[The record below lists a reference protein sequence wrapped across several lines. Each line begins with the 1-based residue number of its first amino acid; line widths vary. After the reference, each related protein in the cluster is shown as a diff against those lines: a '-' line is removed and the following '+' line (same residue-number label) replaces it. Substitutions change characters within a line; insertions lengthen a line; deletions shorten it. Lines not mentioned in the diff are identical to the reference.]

1 MEITLGMN
9 KKLILYRLEML
20 VKLCD
25 ETEPKRWTPGDGSLF
40 STQFITASEMV
51 KKVRNLHLGKKILD
65 PDTEREEL
73 ISIMK
78 CANRIWK
85 IRNKIKNG
93 EFDDLSYLEMN
104 DMIEDYIARGEKINA
119 IKYYRQE
126 MDENY
131 DIRVS
136 LRDAK
141 EYIDNTAEDMRRR
154 GIIK

>member
-1 MEITLGMN
+1 MN

-40 STQFITASEMV
+40 STQFVSANEMV
-51 KKVRNLHLGKKILD
+51 KKVRELHLGKKILD

-131 DIRVS
+131 DVKVG

>member
-1 MEITLGMN
+1 MN
-9 KKLILYRLEML
+9 KNLILYRLEML
-20 VKLCD
+20 IKLCN

-40 STQFITASEMV
+40 STQFVTANEMV
-51 KKVRNLHLGKKILD
+51 MKVRELHLGKKILD

-104 DMIEDYIARGEKINA
+104 DMIEEYIAQNQKINA

-126 MDENY
+126 MDEYY
-131 DIRVS
+131 DFKVS
-136 LRDAK
+136 LREAK

-154 GIIK
+154 GVIK

>member
-1 MEITLGMN
+1 MN

-154 GIIK
+154 GIIQ

>member
-1 MEITLGMN
+1 MN
-9 KKLILYRLEML
+9 KNLILYRLEML
-20 VKLCD
+20 VKLCN

-40 STQFITASEMV
+40 SVQFVTANEMV
-51 KKVRNLHLGKKILD
+51 MKVRELHLGKKILD

-93 EFDDLSYLEMN
+93 ELDDKHQINMN
-104 DMIEDYIARGEKINA
+104 DQIEDYIAQNQKINA

-126 MDENY
+126 MNDKLNEQ
-131 DIRVS
+131 VT
-136 LRDAK
+136 LREAK
-141 EYIDNTAEDMRRR
+141 EYIDGIASDMRLR

>member
-1 MEITLGMN
+1 MN
-9 KKLILYRLEML
+9 KNLILYRLEML
-20 VKLCD
+20 VKLCND
-25 ETEPKRWTPGDGSLF
+25 TEPKRWTPGDGSLF
-40 STQFITASEMV
+40 STQYITAMEML
-51 KKVRNLHLGKKILD
+51 KKVRDLHTGKEILN
-65 PDTEREEL
+65 PDSEREEL

-93 EFDDLSYLEMN
+93 EWDDLSYIEMTEQ
-104 DMIEDYIARGEKINA
+104 IEDYLAQGQKINA
-119 IKYYRQE
+119 IKYYRSE
-126 MDENY
+126 MNEKY
-131 DIRVS
+131 DIEVS

>member
-1 MEITLGMN
+1 MN
-9 KKLILYRLEML
+9 KNLILYRLEML
-20 VKLCD
+20 IKLCD
-25 ETEPKRWTPGDGSLF
+25 ETETKKWTTGDCYLF
-40 STQFITASEMV
+40 STQFVTDNEMV
-51 KKVRNLHLGKKILD
+51 MKVRELHLGKKILD

-131 DIRVS
+131 DFKVS
-136 LRDAK
+136 LREAK

-154 GIIK
+154 GVIK

>member
-1 MEITLGMN
+1 MN
-9 KKLILYRLEML
+9 KNLILYRLEML
-20 VKLCD
+20 IKLCD

-40 STQFITASEMV
+40 STQFVTANEMV
-51 KKVRNLHLGKKILD
+51 MKVRELHLGKKILD
-65 PDTEREEL
+65 PDSEREEL

-131 DIRVS
+131 DFKVS
-136 LRDAK
+136 LREAK

-154 GIIK
+154 GVIK

>member
-1 MEITLGMN
+1 MN
-9 KKLILYRLEML
+9 KNLILYRLEML
-20 VKLCD
+20 IKLCD
-25 ETEPKRWTPGDGSLF
+25 ETEPKKWTPGDGSLF
-40 STQFITASEMV
+40 STQFVTANEMV
-51 KKVRNLHLGKKILD
+51 MKVRELHLGKKILD
-65 PDTEREEL
+65 PDAEREEL

-131 DIRVS
+131 DFKVS
-136 LRDAK
+136 LREAK

>member
-1 MEITLGMN
+1 MN
-9 KKLILYRLEML
+9 KNLILYRLEML
-20 VKLCD
+20 IKLCD

-40 STQFITASEMV
+40 STQFVTANEMV
-51 KKVRNLHLGKKILD
+51 MKVRELHLGKKILD

-131 DIRVS
+131 DFKVS
-136 LRDAK
+136 LREAK

-154 GIIK
+154 GVIK

>member
-1 MEITLGMN
+1 MN
-9 KKLILYRLEML
+9 KNLILYRLEML
-20 VKLCD
+20 IKLCD

-93 EFDDLSYLEMN
+93 ELDDKHQINMN
-104 DMIEDYIARGEKINA
+104 DQIEEYIAQNQKINA
-119 IKYYRQE
+119 IKYYRAE
-126 MDENY
+126 MDEKFGEQ
-131 DIRVS
+131 IS
-136 LRDAK
+136 LREAK
-141 EYIDNTAEDMRRR
+141 EYIDGIASDMKRR
-154 GIIK
+154 GI

>member
-1 MEITLGMN
+1 MN

-51 KKVRNLHLGKKILD
+51 KKVRNLHLGRKILD

-126 MDENY
+126 MEENY

>member
-1 MEITLGMN
+1 MN
-9 KKLILYRLEML
+9 KNLILYRLKML
-20 VKLCD
+20 IKLCD

-40 STQFITASEMV
+40 STQFVTANEMV
-51 KKVRNLHLGKKILD
+51 MKVRELHLGKKILD

>member
-1 MEITLGMN
+1 MN
-9 KKLILYRLEML
+9 KNLILYRLEML
-20 VKLCD
+20 IKLCD
-25 ETEPKRWTPGDGSLF
+25 ETEPKKWTPGDGSLF
-40 STQFITASEMV
+40 STQFVTANEMV
-51 KKVRNLHLGKKILD
+51 MKVRELHLGKKILD

-93 EFDDLSYLEMN
+93 EFDNLSYLEMN

-131 DIRVS
+131 DFKVS
-136 LRDAK
+136 LREAK

>member
-1 MEITLGMN
+1 MN
-9 KKLILYRLEML
+9 KNLILYRLEML
-20 VKLCD
+20 VKLCND
-25 ETEPKRWTPGDGSLF
+25 TEPKRWTPGDGSLF
-40 STQFITASEMV
+40 STQYITAMEML
-51 KKVRNLHLGKKILD
+51 KKVRDWHTGKNTQD
-65 PDTEREEL
+65 PDSERKEL

-93 EFDDLSYLEMN
+93 EWDDLSYIEMTEQ
-104 DMIEDYIARGEKINA
+104 IEDYLAQGQKINA
-119 IKYYRQE
+119 IKYYRSE
-126 MDENY
+126 MNEKY
-131 DIRVS
+131 DIEVS

>member
-1 MEITLGMN
+1 MN
-9 KKLILYRLEML
+9 KNLILYRLEML

-40 STQFITASEMV
+40 SIQFVTANEMV
-51 KKVRNLHLGKKILD
+51 KKVRDLHLGKEILD
-65 PDTEREEL
+65 ADSEREEL

-93 EFDDLSYLEMN
+93 ELDDKQQINMN

-126 MDENY
+126 MNENY
-131 DIRVS
+131 DIEVG

-141 EYIDNTAEDMRRR
+141 QYIDNTAEDMRRR